1 MTTPSTSTYKRT
13 DTIPFM
19 STLGAGLQQT
29 YVSSRI
35 PYRFR
40 IVHTSIVFSFGT
52 GNNLLI
58 YVLASRTTTT
68 STSTVPPDTPVF
80 SQYSPSPYFVGEGL
94 IKCPP
99 VDFHGE
105 LDEAYV
111 KVHAINNSAIAQ
123 TVNVTVT
130 VCEA

>member
-1 MTTPSTSTYKRT
+1 VSTTKRCSTISL
-13 DTIPFM
+13 IG
-19 STLGAGLQQT
+19 TLAAGLQQT

-40 IVHTSIVFSFGT
+40 IVHASIVFGFGT
-52 GNNLLI
+52 GNALLI

-80 SQYSPSPYFVGEGL
+80 SEYSPTPYFVGDGL

-99 VDFHGE
+99 VDYYAAE
-105 LDEAYV
+105 DEQYV
-111 KVHAINNSAIAQ
+111 KVHAVNNSAIAQ

-130 VCEA
+130 VVEA